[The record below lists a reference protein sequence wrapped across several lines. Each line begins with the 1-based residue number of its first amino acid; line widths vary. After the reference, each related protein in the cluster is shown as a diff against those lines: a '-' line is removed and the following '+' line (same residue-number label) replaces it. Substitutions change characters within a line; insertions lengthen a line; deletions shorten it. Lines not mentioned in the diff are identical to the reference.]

1 MNIELE
7 AAASLRHLALNEDVK
22 AYILQNPP
30 IYQSLLHAAMRFIGG
45 ETLDQCVEVAEALNK
60 AGFAVTIDYM
70 GESTRDEVEAEQA
83 TQEFCEVIRVISS
96 HNLDASVSLDLSH
109 IGAVVD
115 PEIGY
120 RNACILAG
128 LMQKTDLE
136 MMISM
141 EGTDRTDLILEIYQ
155 RLCENFNN
163 VGITLQAYLHRT
175 PDDLESTL
183 RHPGK
188 IRLVKG
194 AYAAP
199 ADLAKSCG
207 VELDAAY
214 SQLMEVLFRS
224 EHLCSISTHDPNL
237 LEQAH
242 KFIQEHQI
250 EHSKFEFE
258 MLKGVAPERLKAM

>member
-1 MNIELE
+1 
-7 AAASLRHLALNEDVK
+7 
-22 AYILQNPP
+22 
-30 IYQSLLHAAMRFIGG
+30 
-45 ETLDQCVEVAEALNK
+45 
-60 AGFAVTIDYM
+60 
-70 GESTRDEVEAEQA
+70 
-83 TQEFCEVIRVISS
+83 
-96 HNLDASVSLDLSH
+96 
-109 IGAVVD
+109 
-115 PEIGY
+115 
-120 RNACILAG
+120 
-128 LMQKTDLE
+128 
-136 MMISM
+136 
-141 EGTDRTDLILEIYQ
+141 
-155 RLCENFNN
+155 
-163 VGITLQAYLHRT
+163 
-175 PDDLESTL
+175 L

-199 ADLAKSCG
+199 ADLAKSRG

-258 MLKGVAPERLKAM
+258 MLKGVAPERLKAMQEYGYRTRVYLPYGKEWYLYLCNRLAEYLPNVYQAITDATQLSKM